1 MANEEKDNVL
11 RDNVLRKNK
20 TEKENNQKE
29 EKEINN
35 RLEELRRWFE
45 TQGGCE

>member
-1 MANEEKDNVL
+1 MSDKEKNNNEQLQKTKKSNVQ
-11 RDNVLRKNK
+11 K
-20 TEKENNQKE
+20 KE
-29 EKEINN
+29 ENTIHN

>member
-1 MANEEKDNVL
+1 MTNEEKDNVL

-45 TQGGCE
+45 SVGDCV